1 MSLKFTLGRSN
12 KLKSRKLIKEIFE
25 EKQVVNAYPLR
36 AFYLCK
42 EDLDRPFQVGFSVS
56 KRNFK
61 SAVKRNRIKRLMREA
76 FRLQQDLL
84 SKALTGKEIKVAIL
98 FIFADKEMPSYDQVF
113 AKMEKALLKLE
124 KRILAT

>member
-1 MSLKFTLGRSN
+1 MSLKFTLGRSK

-76 FRLQQDLL
+76 FRQQQDLL

-98 FIFADKEMPSYDQVF
+98 FIFADKEMPNYDQVH

-124 KRILAT
+124 KKILAT